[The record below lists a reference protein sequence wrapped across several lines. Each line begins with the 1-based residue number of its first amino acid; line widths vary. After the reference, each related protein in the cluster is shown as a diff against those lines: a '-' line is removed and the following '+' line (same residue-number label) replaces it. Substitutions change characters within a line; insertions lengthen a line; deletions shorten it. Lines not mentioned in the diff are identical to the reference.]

1 MPEADRAGLSTALRF
16 LTILPLPGRAEVPV
30 AVLGRFTAWFSLAG
44 ALIGAI
50 LAGAGALAGLLWGPL
65 TVRVL
70 VVVGWAAL
78 TRGLHLDGLAD
89 SADGLLGG
97 ASREKRLAIMK
108 DSRIGTF
115 GLLAVVG
122 MLALKLAFLAE
133 LEALETTALWRL
145 LVPACALARWA
156 MLLAI
161 FAFPT
166 AVPGGLAGRFKRR
179 CGWPQLGI
187 GTLVVAAVSFFF
199 LGVWGLSLLALLGL
213 ATLLWSLGVRRALG
227 GHTGDTYGA
236 LCEAGEVL
244 ALAALSVLG
253 RFGLI

>member
-1 MPEADRAGLSTALRF
+1 MPETAADRAGLATALRF
-16 LTILPLPGRAEVPV
+16 LTILPLPGRAEVTEE
-30 AVLGRFTAWFSLAG
+30 VLGRATAWFPLAG

-50 LAGAGALAGLLWGPL
+50 LAGAGALAGLLWSPL

-70 VVVGWAAL
+70 VVGGWAAL

-97 ASREKRLAIMK
+97 RTRERRLAIMK

-115 GLLAVVG
+115 GVVAVVG
-122 MLALKLAFLAE
+122 LLALKLAFLAE
-133 LEALETTALWRL
+133 LEHSAFWRL

-156 MLLAI
+156 MLLAV

-166 AVPGGLAGRFKRR
+166 AVPDGLAGRFKRHCR
-179 CGWPQLGI
+179 WPQLAM
-187 GTLVVAAVSFFF
+187 GTIVAAAVSFFF
-199 LGVWGLSLLALLGL
+199 LGVWGLSLLALLAL
-213 ATLLWSLGVRRALG
+213 AALLWSLAVRRALG

-236 LCEAGEVL
+236 LGEMGEAL
-244 ALAALSVLG
+244 TLAALAAFG
-253 RFGLI
+253 HFGLL

>member
-1 MPEADRAGLSTALRF
+1 
-16 LTILPLPGRAEVPV
+16 
-30 AVLGRFTAWFSLAG
+30 
-44 ALIGAI
+44 
-50 LAGAGALAGLLWGPL
+50 LWSPP

-97 ASREKRLAIMK
+97 ATRERKLAIMK

-115 GLLAVVG
+115 GLLAVAG
-122 MLALKLAFLAE
+122 LLALKLAFLAE
-133 LEALETTALWRL
+133 LQDLALWRV

-156 MLLAI
+156 MLLAV

-166 AVPGGLAGRFKRR
+166 AAPDGLAGRFKRR
-179 CGWPQLGI
+179 CGWPQLVI
-187 GTLVVAAVSFFF
+187 GTILAAAVSFFF
-199 LGVWGLSLLALLGL
+199 LGVWGLVLLALLGL
-213 ATLLWSLGVRRALG
+213 VTLWWSLGVRRALG

-236 LCEAGEVL
+236 LGELGEALVL
-244 ALAALSVLG
+244 AALAALG
-253 RFGLI
+253 RSGLL

>member
-1 MPEADRAGLSTALRF
+1 MPEADRTGIASALRF
-16 LTILPLPGRAEVPV
+16 LTILPLPGRAEVSER
-30 AVLGRFTAWFSLAG
+30 VLGRSTAWFPLAG

-50 LAGAGALAGLLWGPL
+50 LAGAGALAGFLWSPP

-97 ASREKRLAIMK
+97 ATRERKLAIMK

-115 GLLAVVG
+115 GLLAVAG
-122 MLALKLAFLAE
+122 LLALKLAFLAE
-133 LEALETTALWRL
+133 LQDLALWRV

-156 MLLAI
+156 MLLAV

-166 AVPGGLAGRFKRR
+166 AAPDGLAGRFKRR
-179 CGWPQLGI
+179 CGWPQLVI
-187 GTLVVAAVSFFF
+187 GTILAATVSFFF
-199 LGVWGLSLLALLGL
+199 LGVWGLVLLALLGL
-213 ATLLWSLGVRRALG
+213 VTLWWSLEVRRALG

-236 LCEAGEVL
+236 LGELGEALVL
-244 ALAALSVLG
+244 AALAALG
-253 RFGLI
+253 RFGLL

>member
-1 MPEADRAGLSTALRF
+1 MPEAASDRAGLASAVRF
-16 LTILPLPGRAEVPV
+16 LTVLPLPGRAEVSEEV
-30 AVLGRFTAWFSLAG
+30 RGRSTAWFPLAG
-44 ALIGAI
+44 VLIGAS
-50 LAGAGALAGLLWGPL
+50 LAGAGALAGLLWSQL

-97 ASREKRLAIMK
+97 PTREKRLAIMK
-108 DSRIGTF
+108 DSRVGTF
-115 GLLAVVG
+115 GVVAVVG
-122 MLALKLAFLAE
+122 LLALKLAFLAE
-133 LEALETTALWRL
+133 LEDMALWRL

-166 AVPGGLAGRFKRR
+166 AVPGGMAGRFKRR

-187 GTLVVAAVSFFF
+187 GTFVAAAVSFFF
-199 LGVWGLSLLALLGL
+199 LGVWGLSLLALLAL
-213 ATLLWSLGVRRALG
+213 ATLLWSLAVRRALG

-236 LCEAGEVL
+236 LGELGEAL
-244 ALAALSVLG
+244 TLAALAALG
-253 RFGLI
+253 HFGLL

>member
-1 MPEADRAGLSTALRF
+1 MPEAPSDRAGLASAVRF
-16 LTILPLPGRAEVPV
+16 LTVLPLPGRAEVSEE
-30 AVLGRFTAWFSLAG
+30 VLGRSTAWFPLAG
-44 ALIGAI
+44 VLIGAI
-50 LAGAGALAGLLWGPL
+50 LAGAGALAGLLWSQL

-70 VVVGWAAL
+70 VVAGWAAL

-97 ASREKRLAIMK
+97 PTREKRLAIMK
-108 DSRIGTF
+108 DSRVGTF
-115 GLLAVVG
+115 GVVAVVG
-122 MLALKLAFLAE
+122 LLALKLAFLAE
-133 LEALETTALWRL
+133 LEDMALWRL

-166 AVPGGLAGRFKRR
+166 AVPGGMAGRFKRR

-187 GTLVVAAVSFFF
+187 GTFVAAAVSFFF
-199 LGVWGLSLLALLGL
+199 LGVWGLSLLALLAL
-213 ATLLWSLGVRRALG
+213 ATLLWSLAVRRALG

-236 LCEAGEVL
+236 LGELGEAL
-244 ALAALSVLG
+244 TLAALAALG
-253 RFGLI
+253 HFGLL

>member
-1 MPEADRAGLSTALRF
+1 MPEADRTGVASALRF
-16 LTILPLPGRAEVPV
+16 LTILPLPGRAEVSER
-30 AVLGRFTAWFSLAG
+30 VLGRSTAWFPLAG

-50 LAGAGALAGLLWGPL
+50 LAGAGALAGFLWSPP

-97 ASREKRLAIMK
+97 ATRERKLAIMK

-115 GLLAVVG
+115 GLLAVAG
-122 MLALKLAFLAE
+122 LLALKLAFLAE
-133 LEALETTALWRL
+133 LRDQALWRV

-156 MLLAI
+156 MLLAV
-161 FAFPT
+161 FAFPA
-166 AVPGGLAGRFKRR
+166 AVPDGLAGRFKRSCR
-179 CGWPQLGI
+179 WPQLAI
-187 GTLVVAAVSFFF
+187 GTLTTAAVTFFF
-199 LGVWGLSLLALLGL
+199 LGVWGLSLLGLLAL
-213 ATLLWSLGVRRALG
+213 ATLLWSLAVRCALG

-236 LCEAGEVL
+236 LGELGEVL
-244 ALAALSVLG
+244 ALAALSALG
-253 RFGLI
+253 HFGLL

>member
-1 MPEADRAGLSTALRF
+1 MPEADRTGLSTALRF

-30 AVLGRFTAWFSLAG
+30 EVLGRSTAWFSLAG

-50 LAGAGALAGLLWGPL
+50 LAGAGALAGLLWGPP

-122 MLALKLAFLAE
+122 LLALKLAFLAE
-133 LEALETTALWRL
+133 LEDMALWRVL
-145 LVPACALARWA
+145 LPACALARWA

-161 FAFPT
+161 YAFPT

-187 GTLVVAAVSFFF
+187 GTLVAAAVSFFF

>member
-1 MPEADRAGLSTALRF
+1 MPEAPSNRAGLASAVRF
-16 LTILPLPGRAEVPV
+16 LTVLPLPGRAEVSEE
-30 AVLGRFTAWFSLAG
+30 VLGRSTAWFPLAG
-44 ALIGAI
+44 VLIGAI
-50 LAGAGALAGLLWGPL
+50 LAGAGALAGLLWSQL

-70 VVVGWAAL
+70 VVAGWAAL

-97 ASREKRLAIMK
+97 PSREKRLAIMK
-108 DSRIGTF
+108 DSRVGTF
-115 GLLAVVG
+115 GVVAVVG
-122 MLALKLAFLAE
+122 LLALKLAFLAE
-133 LEALETTALWRL
+133 LEDMALWRL

-166 AVPGGLAGRFKRR
+166 AVPGGMAGRFKRR

-187 GTLVVAAVSFFF
+187 GTFVAAAVSFFF
-199 LGVWGLSLLALLGL
+199 LGVWGLSLLALLAL
-213 ATLLWSLGVRRALG
+213 ATLLWSLAVRRALG

-236 LCEAGEVL
+236 LGELGEAL
-244 ALAALSVLG
+244 TLAALAALG
-253 RFGLI
+253 HFGLL

>member
-1 MPEADRAGLSTALRF
+1 MPEADRAGLATALRF

-30 AVLGRFTAWFSLAG
+30 EVLGRSTAWFPLAG

-50 LAGAGALAGLLWGPL
+50 LAGAGALAGLLWGPP

-70 VVVGWAAL
+70 VVVGWVAL

-122 MLALKLAFLAE
+122 LLALKLAFLAE
-133 LEALETTALWRL
+133 LEDMALWRV

-161 FAFPT
+161 YAFPT

-187 GTLVVAAVSFFF
+187 GTLVAAAVSFFF

-213 ATLLWSLGVRRALG
+213 STLLWSLGVRRAVG

-236 LCEAGEVL
+236 LCEACEAL

-253 RFGLI
+253 RFGLV

>member
-1 MPEADRAGLSTALRF
+1 MPEAPSDRAGLASAVRF
-16 LTILPLPGRAEVPV
+16 LTVLPLPGRAEVSEE
-30 AVLGRFTAWFSLAG
+30 VLGRSTAWFPLAG
-44 ALIGAI
+44 VLIGAI
-50 LAGAGALAGLLWGPL
+50 LAGAGALAGLLWSQL

-70 VVVGWAAL
+70 VVAGWAAL

-97 ASREKRLAIMK
+97 PTREKRLAIMK
-108 DSRIGTF
+108 DSRVGTF
-115 GLLAVVG
+115 GVVAVVG
-122 MLALKLAFLAE
+122 LLALKLAFLAE
-133 LEALETTALWRL
+133 LEDMALWRL

-166 AVPGGLAGRFKRR
+166 AVPGGMAGRFKRR

-187 GTLVVAAVSFFF
+187 GTFVAAAVSFFF
-199 LGVWGLSLLALLGL
+199 LGVWGLGLLALLAL
-213 ATLLWSLGVRRALG
+213 ATLLWSLAVRRALG

-236 LCEAGEVL
+236 LGELGEAL
-244 ALAALSVLG
+244 TLAALAALG
-253 RFGLI
+253 HFGLL

>member
-1 MPEADRAGLSTALRF
+1 MPEAPSNRAGLASAVRF
-16 LTILPLPGRAEVPV
+16 LTVLPLPGRAEVSEE
-30 AVLGRFTAWFSLAG
+30 VLGRSTAWFPLAG
-44 ALIGAI
+44 VLIGAI
-50 LAGAGALAGLLWGPL
+50 LAGAGALAGLLWSQL

-70 VVVGWAAL
+70 VVAGWAAL

-97 ASREKRLAIMK
+97 PTREKRLAIMK
-108 DSRIGTF
+108 DSRVGTF
-115 GLLAVVG
+115 GVVAVVG
-122 MLALKLAFLAE
+122 LLALKLAFLAE
-133 LEALETTALWRL
+133 LEDMALWRL

-166 AVPGGLAGRFKRR
+166 AVPGGMAGRFKRL

-187 GTLVVAAVSFFF
+187 GTFVAAAVSFFF
-199 LGVWGLSLLALLGL
+199 LGVWGLSLLALLAL
-213 ATLLWSLGVRRALG
+213 ATLLWSLAVRRALG

-236 LCEAGEVL
+236 LGELGEAL
-244 ALAALSVLG
+244 TLAALAALG
-253 RFGLI
+253 HFGLL

>member
-1 MPEADRAGLSTALRF
+1 MPEAVSDRAGLASAVRF
-16 LTILPLPGRAEVPV
+16 LTILPLPGRAEVTEE
-30 AVLGRFTAWFSLAG
+30 VLGRATAWFPLVG

-50 LAGAGALAGLLWGPL
+50 LAGAGALAGLLWSPF

-70 VVVGWAAL
+70 VVAGWAAL

-97 ASREKRLAIMK
+97 ATRERRLGIMK

-122 MLALKLAFLAE
+122 LLALKLAFLAE
-133 LEALETTALWRL
+133 LDDTALWRL

-166 AVPGGLAGRFKRR
+166 AVQGGLAGRFKGHCR
-179 CGWPQLGI
+179 WPQLAI
-187 GTLVVAAVSFFF
+187 GTLVAAAVSFFF
-199 LGVWGLSLLALLGL
+199 LGLWGLSLLGLLGL
-213 ATLLWSLGVRRALG
+213 ATLLWSLVVRRALG

-236 LCEAGEVL
+236 LGEGGETL
-244 ALAALSVLG
+244 ALAALAAL
-253 RFGLI
+253 RHFGLL

>member
-1 MPEADRAGLSTALRF
+1 VSEQ
-16 LTILPLPGRAEVPV
+16 
-30 AVLGRFTAWFSLAG
+30 VLGRSTAWFPLAG

-50 LAGAGALAGLLWGPL
+50 LAGAGALAGLLWSPP

-97 ASREKRLAIMK
+97 ATRERKLAIMK

-115 GLLAVVG
+115 GLLAVAG
-122 MLALKLAFLAE
+122 LLAMKLAFLAE
-133 LEALETTALWRL
+133 LQDLALWRV

-156 MLLAI
+156 MLLAV

-166 AVPGGLAGRFKRR
+166 AAPDGLAGRFKRH

-187 GTLVVAAVSFFF
+187 GTILAAAVSFFF
-199 LGVWGLSLLALLGL
+199 LGVWGLVLLALLGL
-213 ATLLWSLGVRRALG
+213 VTLLWSLGVRRALG

-236 LCEAGEVL
+236 LGELGEALVL
-244 ALAALSVLG
+244 AALAALG
-253 RFGLI
+253 RFGLL